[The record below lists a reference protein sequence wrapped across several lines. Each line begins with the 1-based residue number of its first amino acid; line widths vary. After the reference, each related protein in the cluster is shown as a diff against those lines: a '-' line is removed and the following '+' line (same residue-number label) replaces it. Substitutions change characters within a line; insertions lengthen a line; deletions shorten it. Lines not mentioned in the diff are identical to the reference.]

1 MSKIEE
7 LKAYVPIMGMIECE
21 DSCGTYLEK
30 DDVVALISNL
40 EKQLAETQTE
50 AAKGKAAMEFAEKC
64 VAEFQ
69 DGIDDTN
76 KEYFYQFMREYIDI
90 IIDGV
95 CKQSCKK
102 YEVEKGKAAIKA
114 MEKISIVLDFY
125 NSSDEIKEMIVN
137 VNNKYQEAVC
147 QK

>member
-114 MEKISIVLDFY
+114 MEKISILTG
-125 NSSDEIKEMIVN
+125 NGEEIKVALP
-137 VNNKYQEAVC
+137 QR
-147 QK
+147 

>member
-50 AAKGKAAMEFAEKC
+50 AAKGKAA
-64 VAEFQ
+64 
-69 DGIDDTN
+69 
-76 KEYFYQFMREYIDI
+76 
-90 IIDGV
+90 
-95 CKQSCKK
+95 
-102 YEVEKGKAAIKA
+102 IKA
-114 MEKISIVLDFY
+114 MEKIIKLVPVSKDGNEYLTDCDVCMKIVD
-125 NSSDEIKEMIVN
+125 IIVR
-137 VNNKYQEAVC
+137 EAVC

>member
-76 KEYFYQFMREYIDI
+76 KEYFYQFMREYIDKV
-90 IIDGV
+90 IDGV

-102 YEVEKGKAAIKA
+102 YEVEKGKAAVKPI
-114 MEKISIVLDFY
+114 DTP
-125 NSSDEIKEMIVN
+125 SSKTWMAYSDWMSSGQKEIKI
-137 VNNKYQEAVC
+137 
-147 QK
+147 